1 MRGSPSRRR
10 NKSQTISDLVSRG
23 WRRKRRVSA
32 ASFSS
37 LQAHG
42 WSCRS
47 FSFITSQA
55 AGALYRLEG
64 AFAPRPAPRSFASC
78 PVNVADRWAA
88 VRPFPLRSRAGRLPR
103 MMSLLSFLSDTML
116 VSHATAPR
124 PGETAQRS
132 LQAQSLWRTQRKLPR
147 RRVLLSTLRSVR
159 CHADLDSEIG
169 GSDSRRQ
176 GRTVLFY

>member
-1 MRGSPSRRR
+1 MSAVRGSPSRRR

-23 WRRKRRVSA
+23 WRRRRRVSA
-32 ASFSS
+32 ARFSS

-42 WSCRS
+42 WSCLS

-64 AFAPRPAPRSFASC
+64 AFAPRPAPRSFASSMW
-78 PVNVADRWAA
+78 ADRWAA

-103 MMSLLSFLSDTML
+103 TMSLLSVLSDTSL
-116 VSHATAPR
+116 VSHATPPR

-132 LQAQSLWRTQRKLPR
+132 LQAQSLWRTQGKLPMR
-147 RRVLLSTLRSVR
+147 
-159 CHADLDSEIG
+159 
-169 GSDSRRQ
+169 
-176 GRTVLFY
+176 